1 MLNNDSEFVCWGR
14 MSRVSCT
21 GETSLW
27 FHFGWPHFILLLKWR
42 STGWAETL
50 KPWCGNWSKLVRTTL
65 ILLYV
70 LGLKA
75 ELEYRNQTG
84 KRQQR
89 HHQLFFFGFFN
100 ACSLYGLAFPNFL
113 AQMIHQPQK
122 HLMGHIYLLYLFI
135 RFLMQEIAF
144 FHGKA
149 ISPGTRLLYICKR
162 QKLHDEILYNQE
174 TGNLETLSLSV
185 VLLSITTPEP
195 NPHGRSGETDYNAQK
210 VKWGV

>member
-1 MLNNDSEFVCWGR
+1 
-14 MSRVSCT
+14 
-21 GETSLW
+21 
-27 FHFGWPHFILLLKWR
+27 
-42 STGWAETL
+42 
-50 KPWCGNWSKLVRTTL
+50 
-65 ILLYV
+65 
-70 LGLKA
+70 
-75 ELEYRNQTG
+75 
-84 KRQQR
+84 
-89 HHQLFFFGFFN
+89 
-100 ACSLYGLAFPNFL
+100 
-113 AQMIHQPQK
+113 
-122 HLMGHIYLLYLFI
+122 MGHIYLLYLFI

-210 VKWGV
+210 VK